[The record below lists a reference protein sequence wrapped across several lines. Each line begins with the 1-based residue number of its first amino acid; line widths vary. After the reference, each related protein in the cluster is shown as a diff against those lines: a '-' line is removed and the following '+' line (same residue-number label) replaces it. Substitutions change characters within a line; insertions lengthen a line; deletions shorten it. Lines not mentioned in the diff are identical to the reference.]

1 MRTRLDA
8 IREGMDH
15 WGEDYGPTK
24 EEILELLD
32 VADAAAAWGEIAF
45 GPWKGPETEDALDEA
60 SFILEEAIDPL
71 LENLDVH

>member
-24 EEILELLD
+24 EVVLELLD
-32 VADAAAAWGEIAF
+32 VADAAARVPHWHTIFDLMG
-45 GPWKGPETEDALDEA
+45 KVDALKK
-60 SFILEEAIDPL
+60 AIAPL
-71 LENLDVH
+71 LEEIE